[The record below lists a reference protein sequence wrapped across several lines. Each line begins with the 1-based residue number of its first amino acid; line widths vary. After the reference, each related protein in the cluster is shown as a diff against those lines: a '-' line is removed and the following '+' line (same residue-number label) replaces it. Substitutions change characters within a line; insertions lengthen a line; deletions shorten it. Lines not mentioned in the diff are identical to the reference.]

1 MIFHKQEIKD
11 GLISFLKSVDLS
23 QKNGPMLI
31 SYGFKISDINTDF
44 IIDSVIREHNKVFYF
59 NRPEENLVLL
69 AFNEIFSIKITGNN
83 RFSNL
88 RGKISDITAN
98 SINNFDKDLQ
108 QNIPLLFG
116 GTKFCSL
123 NNSDEWKDFADND
136 WFIPNFLFYKKNNED
151 YFIIN
156 LLNNDLREIQPFVN
170 NLFVQLDNLYMTQYH
185 SGAGEQI
192 VSIKISRDSDEFNS
206 WNILIRN
213 ALDKISEGLFRK
225 VVLSRRLV
233 AEILGQPIFKS
244 IMQQLSRNYGNCNIF
259 LYKSNNTVLFGAT
272 PEQLLKF
279 QNKEIEFDAL
289 AGSAKRGVT
298 TEEDLR
304 IATNLLM
311 DKKNGNEHNQ
321 VIDFI
326 RDVALRYVLDY
337 SQSETSIKKFS
348 NIQHIYTPIK
358 GVLKSKDQ
366 IFDLVEDIFP
376 TPAICG
382 SPKSTALKYITDNE
396 KFDRGMF
403 SGIIGFINSNGMD
416 LSVAIRSALL
426 TQNKLYV
433 YAGCGIVDG
442 SNPKSEFEETEIK
455 MKTILSLFRYE
466 D

>member
-1 MIFHKQEIKD
+1 
-11 GLISFLKSVDLS
+11 
-23 QKNGPMLI
+23 
-31 SYGFKISDINTDF
+31 
-44 IIDSVIREHNKVFYF
+44 
-59 NRPEENLVLL
+59 
-69 AFNEIFSIKITGNN
+69 
-83 RFSNL
+83 
-88 RGKISDITAN
+88 
-98 SINNFDKDLQ
+98 
-108 QNIPLLFG
+108 
-116 GTKFCSL
+116 
-123 NNSDEWKDFADND
+123 
-136 WFIPNFLFYKKNNED
+136 
-151 YFIIN
+151 
-156 LLNNDLREIQPFVN
+156 
-170 NLFVQLDNLYMTQYH
+170 
-185 SGAGEQI
+185 
-192 VSIKISRDSDEFNS
+192 
-206 WNILIRN
+206 
-213 ALDKISEGLFRK
+213 
-225 VVLSRRLV
+225 
-233 AEILGQPIFKS
+233 
-244 IMQQLSRNYGNCNIF
+244 
-259 LYKSNNTVLFGAT
+259 
-272 PEQLLKF
+272 
-279 QNKEIEFDAL
+279 
-289 AGSAKRGVT
+289 
-298 TEEDLR
+298 
-304 IATNLLM
+304 M

>member
-1 MIFHKQEIKD
+1 
-11 GLISFLKSVDLS
+11 
-23 QKNGPMLI
+23 
-31 SYGFKISDINTDF
+31 
-44 IIDSVIREHNKVFYF
+44 
-59 NRPEENLVLL
+59 
-69 AFNEIFSIKITGNN
+69 
-83 RFSNL
+83 
-88 RGKISDITAN
+88 
-98 SINNFDKDLQ
+98 LQ